1 MGPIAPAAVCPL
13 EGDGVGVGSGHPC
26 FQSLAEHVD
35 PLGMSPWTYLH
46 LPRVVGDDEPQ
57 QDDGGEADKAF
68 QGQGEH
74 GVLQEERR
82 GGESVVGL
90 GLRDPHSPLTEPTA
104 LPTAPATHPHP
115 AQRYGTLM
123 GELIKTLLLIS
134 SM

>member
-1 MGPIAPAAVCPL
+1 MGSFAPAAVCPL

-68 QGQGEH
+68 QCKRVRGLLHGE
-74 GVLQEERR
+74 R
-82 GGESVVGL
+82 
-90 GLRDPHSPLTEPTA
+90 A
-104 LPTAPATHPHP
+104 A
-115 AQRYGTLM
+115 
-123 GELIKTLLLIS
+123 
-134 SM
+134 